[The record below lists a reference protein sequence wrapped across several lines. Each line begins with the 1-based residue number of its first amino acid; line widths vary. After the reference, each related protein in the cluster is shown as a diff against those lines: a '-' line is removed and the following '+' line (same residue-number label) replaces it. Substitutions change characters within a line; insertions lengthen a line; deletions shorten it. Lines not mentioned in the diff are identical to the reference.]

1 MTNMQVENGEPSE
14 QIELVLKVSH
24 ERINDLICGAMEG
37 GSNHWYCIDSFNY
50 PVKEGTLERHT
61 KESLGIKFGHIE
73 LPMKGGSLTISDS
86 EDGGGN
92 TFTLDKEA
100 CIRGL
105 GPPLTAGLRIES
117 QLFNPLLTTHDFH
130 EGPISFAEKRKP
142 EFDNQ

>member
-105 GPPLTAGLRIES
+105 KVM
-117 QLFNPLLTTHDFH
+117 
-130 EGPISFAEKRKP
+130 AEKYP
-142 EFDNQ
+142 EHFADWRNEDDDATTADVYLQCCLFGEIVYS